1 MFVCM
6 FMWISLCGSKAG
18 AKPTGLILFKF
29 TQDKYLRP
37 EQISEKLPV
46 FGKFRI
52 NTHFGQNSLFLSIIV
67 SVI

>member
-1 MFVCM
+1 M

-18 AKPTGLILFKF
+18 AKTDFVQIYTRQVF
-29 TQDKYLRP
+29 YLRP

-52 NTHFGQNSLFLSIIV
+52 INSLHPV
-67 SVI
+67 QV